1 MRASYENQLRA
12 VNAYIQEAQAYLDRN
27 PDDEDARQLLM
38 EAYQQKAML
47 YEMALEH
54 VQ

>member
-1 MRASYENQLRA
+1 
-12 VNAYIQEAQAYLDRN
+12 VNNYIREVQAYLDQN
-27 PDDEDARQLLM
+27 PDDEDARQHLM

-47 YEMALEH
+47 YQMALDH

>member
-1 MRASYENQLRA
+1 MRVTYESQLRS
-12 VNAYIQEAQAYLDRN
+12 VNAYIREAQAYLDRN
-27 PDDEDARQLLM
+27 PGDEDARQHLM

-47 YEMALEH
+47 YQMALDH